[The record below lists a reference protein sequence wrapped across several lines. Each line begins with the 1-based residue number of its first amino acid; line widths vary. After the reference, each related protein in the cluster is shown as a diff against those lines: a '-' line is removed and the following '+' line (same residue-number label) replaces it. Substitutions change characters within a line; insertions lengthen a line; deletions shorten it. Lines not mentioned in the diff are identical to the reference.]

1 MTGNEIVVKK
11 YFDRAEVTRRQF
23 GTGLGAAAF
32 GLTGVGLLAACGS
45 DAATTAATTTV
56 AERTLDLASIK
67 ARLATARAVPEFV
80 APGPAFDVSSAAGK
94 SIFYLAITFN
104 VEIVQNL
111 YRGVQ
116 EAAAAAGCTTE
127 VFDAKANPLL
137 YVQGF
142 EQAINR
148 GFDCVLLESI
158 QTGLVAEPMRRAQA
172 AGIKVIGVNEVAEV
186 GENIPFPDGLT
197 AFDYV
202 GGALL
207 DADWILADSGGRDI
221 NLVIFHAGGPRHQS
235 MADAQRQRIE
245 ELCIGGCKI
254 TEEIVGFA
262 DFATRLPSLTQTV
275 VNRDPSVNY
284 MITVID
290 GMTLNVIPGLEA
302 AGAQDRVKIATYN
315 ATPSVM
321 QMMKDEHVIYA
332 DPGGPH
338 NWEGWVDV
346 DQALRVLTG
355 NMPAPSLTQESSP
368 PNRLFDRTNIDEID
382 LYGSEEVWYNTEAA
396 KDGFK
401 QLWGVA

>member
-1 MTGNEIVVKK
+1 MENREQGSREQL
-11 YFDRAEVTRRQF
+11 TRRQF
-23 GTGLGAAAF
+23 LGSGLAAT
-32 GLTGVGLLAACGS
+32 TGVALGGGLLAACAEEE
-45 DAATTAATTTV
+45 DTTSADETAG
-56 AERTLDLASIK
+56 ALDIGAIE
-67 ARLATARAVPEFV
+67 ARLETARAVPEFV
-80 APGPAFDVSSAAGK
+80 PPGPAFDASSAAGK
-94 SIFYLAITFN
+94 KLFYLAITFN

-116 EAAAAAGCTTE
+116 EAAAAVGCTTD
-127 VFDAKANPLL
+127 VFDAKAQPPL

-158 QTGLVAEPMRRAQA
+158 QTSLVAEPMRRAQA
-172 AGIKVIGVNEVAEV
+172 AGIPVIGINEVAEE
-186 GENIPFPDGLT
+186 GPDIPWPDGLT

-207 DADWILADSGGRDI
+207 DADWILADSGGKDI
-221 NLVIFHAGGPRHQS
+221 NVVIFHAGGPRHQS

-245 ELCIGGCKI
+245 SMCVGGCKV
-254 TEEIVGFA
+254 TEEIVRFA
-262 DFATRLPSLTQTV
+262 DFATRLPSLAQTV

-284 MITVID
+284 MISVID
-290 GMTLNVIPGLEA
+290 GMTLNIIPGLEA

-315 ATPSVM
+315 GTPSVL
-321 QMMKDEHVIYA
+321 QLMKDHHVVYA

-338 NWEGWVDV
+338 VWEGWVDV

-355 NMPAPSLTQESSP
+355 NDPVPSATEESKP

-382 LYGSEEVWYNTEAA
+382 LSAPEEVWYDTAAA
-396 KDGFK
+396 KEGFK